1 MSVLPLSGK
10 TALVAGASR
19 GIGLAIAQQ
28 LAEAGARTTLA
39 ARSLENLQA
48 HAQALAARGLQA
60 DALRLDLADSASI
73 RAAVA
78 GIETPD
84 ILVNVAGTNIRKSF
98 TQYTAAEY
106 EHIMRT
112 NLHGIVE
119 LTQLVGARMIE
130 RGVGG
135 KIIMIGSLMSLL
147 GLPYLSVYAMTK
159 GALGQLTKALAAE
172 WGRYNIQV
180 NCIAPGFIITDL
192 NRQMWEPAAMREWL
206 KGAQANPQPGTPE
219 DVAPLAV
226 FLAGRGADY
235 ITGQIIAVDGGY
247 TTTAVWPFE
256 PEGLTMRRLFG
267 YSVRGGAALRAA
279 GHRVH
284 LSHGSRR
291 ALQDSRQVPALRHD
305 AGGESARAGRVSGGS
320 ARDSAADS
328 QRASHHAR
336 ISHRRSGKRCTG

>member
-1 MSVLPLSGK
+1 MSVFSLSGK

-39 ARSLENLQA
+39 ARSVDQLREHARALEAKGCQA
-48 HAQALAARGLQA
+48 S
-60 DALRLDLADSASI
+60 ALRLDLADSESI
-73 RAAVA
+73 LVA
-78 GIETPD
+78 LEEVETPD

-98 TQYTAAEY
+98 TQYTQAEY

-119 LTQLVGARMIE
+119 LTQKIGGRMIA
-130 RGVGG
+130 RGAGG

-180 NCIAPGFIITDL
+180 NCIAPGFIVTDL
-192 NRQMWEPAAMREWL
+192 NRQMWEPARMREWL
-206 KGAQANPQPGTPE
+206 KGAQANPRLGAP
-219 DVAPLAV
+219 DDIAPLAV

-256 PEGLTMRRLFG
+256 PEG
-267 YSVRGGAALRAA
+267 
-279 GHRVH
+279 
-284 LSHGSRR
+284 
-291 ALQDSRQVPALRHD
+291 
-305 AGGESARAGRVSGGS
+305 
-320 ARDSAADS
+320 
-328 QRASHHAR
+328 
-336 ISHRRSGKRCTG
+336 